1 MNAQSAISRWVTL
14 ATFAA
19 FAGLLFVLAFAP
31 QPSLY
36 AG

>member
-1 MNAQSAISRWVTL
+1 MNAPTVISRWVTL
-14 ATFAA
+14 ATFAGL
-19 FAGLLFVLAFAP
+19 AGILFVMAFAP

>member
-19 FAGLLFVLAFAP
+19 LAGALIAMAFAP
-31 QPSLY
+31 APSLY